1 MRYKVV
7 IAADPFGFNL
17 KNAIVEDLKKHGH
30 TVIDLCPD
38 EPMEYSQA
46 AHQVSRTVQTKEA
59 DRGIAICGTGMGVSI
74 ICNKHRGIYA
84 ALCEDRWQAERSK
97 TVNNTNVLC
106 LGGMYTGEFY
116 GVEIVNAW
124 LNAEH
129 LSGLDPEMKEIVKGE
144 FDRIPNMEESLYKDN
159 GNYLF

>member
-1 MRYKVV
+1 MGYRVV
-7 IAADPFGFNL
+7 IGADPCGFRL
-17 KNAIVEDLKKHGH
+17 KNYLVENLKKHGH

-38 EPMEYSQA
+38 SPMEYSQA
-46 AHQVSRTVQTKEA
+46 AHQVSRTVQAKEA

-106 LGGMYTGEFY
+106 LGGMYTGEYY
-116 GVEIVNAW
+116 GAEIVNAW
-124 LNAEH
+124 LDAQH
-129 LSGLDPEMKEIVKGE
+129 LEGVDPEMKDIVKGE
-144 FDRIPNMEESLYKDN
+144 FDRIPRMEELLYKDD
-159 GNYLF
+159 GNFLF